1 MTGESLTSVAS
12 DREDTVLI
20 NDRENGIRL
29 LTISRVARR
38 NALDKRTYQALTNAL
53 IAADADESVRVV
65 VLTGAGNV
73 FTSGNDLADFR
84 TATGGDAARAGINFL
99 KVLCTFTKPL
109 VAAVEGYAI
118 GIGAT
123 LLLHCDFAYAGR
135 GTQFRLPFTALGLCP
150 EGGSSYL
157 LPRIAGTKRA
167 ADLLMLGEAFT
178 AEMAVDSGIITS
190 ITDDGGSLTL
200 ALGKAHVLAGLSPQ
214 ALAVTKHLLK
224 QSFAKDL
231 EYILQ
236 LEAENFDALRQTSYA
251 QAVFAAFFAN

>member
-53 IAADADESVRVV
+53 IAADADESVRVI

-73 FTSGNDLADFR
+73 FTCGNDLADFR
-84 TATGGDAARAGINFL
+84 TASGGDAARAGMDFL

-167 ADLLMLGEAFT
+167 ADLLMLGEA
-178 AEMAVDSGIITS
+178 
-190 ITDDGGSLTL
+190 L
-200 ALGKAHVLAGLSPQ
+200 
-214 ALAVTKHLLK
+214 
-224 QSFAKDL
+224 
-231 EYILQ
+231 
-236 LEAENFDALRQTSYA
+236 
-251 QAVFAAFFAN
+251 